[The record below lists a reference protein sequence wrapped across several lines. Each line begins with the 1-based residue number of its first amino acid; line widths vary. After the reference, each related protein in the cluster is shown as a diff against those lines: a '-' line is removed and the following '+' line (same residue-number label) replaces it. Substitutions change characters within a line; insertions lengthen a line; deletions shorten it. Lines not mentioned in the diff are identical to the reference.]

1 MATDEIEYNA
11 YYHTLQVLWLFH
23 VARMKTQGKEFL
35 VNVWVVIELN
45 AILQN
50 KFRRK
55 YEQALSRCWMICVPC
70 SRALRGLNITEEFV
84 GM

>member
-1 MATDEIEYNA
+1 
-11 YYHTLQVLWLFH
+11 
-23 VARMKTQGKEFL
+23 MKTQGEQFSM
-35 VNVWVVIELN
+35 NVRMVTDLP

-55 YEQALSRCWMICVPC
+55 YEQALSRCWTICVPC